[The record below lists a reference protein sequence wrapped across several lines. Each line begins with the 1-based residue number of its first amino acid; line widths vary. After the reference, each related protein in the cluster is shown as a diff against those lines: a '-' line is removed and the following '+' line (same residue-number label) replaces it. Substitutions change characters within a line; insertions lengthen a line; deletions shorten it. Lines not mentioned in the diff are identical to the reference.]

1 MKKTIYLIILILFI
15 SCDNGKKTDNQLAI
29 EIKREAAS
37 ANAQKIMTE
46 DFYYNVTDEF
56 SPFGNDVGNDT
67 FYLYR
72 EWRANNPDEDAK
84 YFLNKTMKE
93 LNFSD
98 FNLNTSSND
107 KQKLIN
113 DVDKMSNQYID
124 LNWIDNTVISLAF
137 TQLFLEGKV
146 DKDVKELAKLAIE
159 REFLFVEFWK
169 NDARIREERLYKLL
183 DDLKKI

>member
-1 MKKTIYLIILILFI
+1 MKKIIYLIILILFI
-15 SCDNGKKTDNQLAI
+15 SCDNGKKKDKQLVAM
-29 EIKREAAS
+29 EIKKEFAS
-37 ANAQKIMTE
+37 VNAQKIMTE
-46 DFYYNVTDEF
+46 DFYYDVTDEF

-72 EWRANNPDEDAK
+72 EWRVSNPDEDAK
-84 YFLNKTMKE
+84 YFLNKVMKE

-113 DVDKMSNQYID
+113 DVDKMPNQYID

-146 DKDVKELAKLAIE
+146 DKDVKELAKSAIE
-159 REFLFVEFWK
+159 RELVFVDFWK
-169 NDARIREERLYKLL
+169 NDARIREERLNKLL
-183 DDLKKI
+183 GALKK